1 MLYHDV
7 LLSVDLSD
15 DASWKEALPTAVR
28 ICQAF
33 KANLHVITVVPEF
46 QASIA
51 QFFPEGYEVKI
62 MGEAEQA
69 LQTLIEKQIPAG
81 LTVKR
86 IVVQG
91 PIYHEI
97 IETAEQIGADLIV
110 MASHNPSLR
119 DYLIG
124 PNSAK
129 VVRHF
134 PGSVLVVRPR

>member
-1 MLYHDV
+1 MAYHDI

-15 DASWKEALPTAVR
+15 EASWKEALPTAIR
-28 ICQAF
+28 MCEAF
-33 KANLHVITVVPEF
+33 SAKLHVITVVPEF

-51 QFFPEGYEVKI
+51 QFFPEGYEHKI
-62 MGEAEQA
+62 IEEAKDELTALISAQA
-69 LQTLIEKQIPAG
+69 PKDMAVE
-81 LTVKR
+81 R
-86 IVVQG
+86 IVAQG

-97 IETAEQIGADLIV
+97 IEAADRIGADLIV
-110 MASHNPSLR
+110 MGSHNPTLR

-134 PGSVLVVRPR
+134 RGSVHVVRSL